1 MSVDLN
7 AVRLG
12 QMILRSRRSPK
23 RAGSTCMSE
32 SIAATMTLL
41 QEAKRKRT
49 ASLSL
54 EEGPYAEPVAGQDM
68 FT

>member
-1 MSVDLN
+1 
-7 AVRLG
+7 
-12 QMILRSRRSPK
+12 
-23 RAGSTCMSE
+23 MSE

-41 QEAKRKRT
+41 QEAKRRRT
-49 ASLSL
+49 ASSSL